1 MKPLDWVVLIA
12 TQLFIVAYGVWKS
25 RGSKD
30 IKSYLLSDKELRWFT
45 IGLSIMATQ
54 ASAITFLS
62 TPGQAYGDGMRFV
75 QFYFGLPLAM
85 IILSAVAV
93 PIYHKLNVY
102 TAYEYLE
109 SRFDLKTRALGAF
122 LFLTQ
127 RSLAAGLTIYA
138 PSIILS
144 KVLGWETSYM
154 TIIIGLIVI
163 FYTVAGGT
171 KAVSYTQK
179 QQMFVI
185 LVGMVI
191 AGFMLF
197 NAFPD
202 SISMDK
208 AMHVAGKMG
217 RLNVIDFKFDVN
229 SRYNVWSGL
238 LGGVFLFLAYF
249 GTDQSQVQRYLG
261 GQSVAQS
268 RLGLVLNG
276 MIKVPMQFLIL
287 FVGVLLFV
295 FYQYQE
301 PPIYFNSAEKTQ
313 VYQSENADKFRELEK
328 EYSNHFELKK
338 RKVDDLVL
346 AIESGNNSTIENT
359 EKELNL
365 LQEKDTEYRKEAI
378 RLIKTSDG
386 GEITEDAID
395 KAFTKD
401 RDYVFITFV
410 LNYLPAGIVGLLIAV
425 ILSAAMSSASSEL
438 NALATTSLI
447 DVYKRL
453 IKTDGSRLHYLA
465 ASRALTLGWGL
476 FAIGFAQFADRLDNL
491 IQAVNQLGSLIYG
504 TILGIFMVA
513 FFFKKVG
520 GKAVFYAAICAQ
532 CCVLYCAFFTELFY
546 LWYNVVGCIPVIILG
561 IIFQNTIFKKSQAE
575 ST

>member
-1 MKPLDWVVLIA
+1 MKPLDWVVLVA

-25 RGSKD
+25 KGSKD

-109 SRFDLKTRALGAF
+109 NRFDLKTRALGAF

-138 PSIILS
+138 PAIILS
-144 KVLGWETSYM
+144 KVLGWETSYL
-154 TIIIGLIVI
+154 TIIIGFIVI
-163 FYTVAGGT
+163 IYTVSGGT

-191 AGFMLF
+191 AGYMLF
-197 NAFPD
+197 NAFPE
-202 SISMDK
+202 SIDMGK

-217 RLNVIDFKFDVN
+217 RLEIIDFDFDFN

-238 LGGVFLFLAYF
+238 LGGLFLFLAYF

-261 GQSVAQS
+261 GKSIAES
-268 RLGLVLNG
+268 RLGLILNG
-276 MIKVPMQFLIL
+276 IIKVPMQFLIL

-295 FYQYQE
+295 FYQYTE
-301 PPIYFNSAEKTQ
+301 PPIYFNTAEKDL
-313 VYQSENADKFRELEK
+313 VYQTDNADKFRSLE
-328 EYSNHFELKK
+328 ETYSQNFVEK
-338 RKVDDLVL
+338 RETIDELVL
-346 AIESGNNSTIENT
+346 AIEQGEDAKVDQVKNELDKLQER
-359 EKELNL
+359 EKEIR
-365 LQEKDTEYRKEAI
+365 TEAVK
-378 RLIKTSDG
+378 LIKSEDG
-386 GEITEDAID
+386 TEISESELNTAL
-395 KAFTKD
+395 AKD

-410 LNYLPAGIVGLLIAV
+410 INYLPAGIVGLLIAV

-453 IKTDGSRLHYLA
+453 IKTEGSRLHYLT

-476 FAIGFAQFADRLDNL
+476 FAIGFAQFADRLENL
-491 IQAVNQLGSLIYG
+491 IQAVNILGSLAYG
-504 TILGIFMVA
+504 TVLGIFMVA
-513 FFFKKVG
+513 FFFKKVKG
-520 GKAVFYAAICAQ
+520 NAVFLAAIVAELM
-532 CCVLYCAFFTELFY
+532 VIYCFLFTEMPY
-546 LWYNVVGCIPVIILG
+546 LWYNVVGCLPVIILG
-561 IIFQNTIFKKSQAE
+561 LIFQ
-575 ST
+575 STMFNKPKLEAN

>member
-1 MKPLDWVVLIA
+1 MKTLDWVVLVA
-12 TQLFIVAYGVWKS
+12 TQILIVAYGVWKS

-30 IKSYLLSDKELRWFT
+30 IKAYLLSNKELRWFT

-85 IILSAVAV
+85 IVLSAVAV
-93 PIYHKLNVY
+93 PLYHKLNVY

-109 SRFDLKTRALGAF
+109 NRFDLRTRALGAF

-138 PSIILS
+138 PAIILS
-144 KVLGWETSYM
+144 KVLGWETSTM
-154 TIIIGLIVI
+154 SIIIGLVVV

-185 LVGMVI
+185 LLGMVI
-191 AGFMLF
+191 AGVMLF
-197 NAFPD
+197 NAFPEEVT
-202 SISMDK
+202 MDK
-208 AMHVAGKMG
+208 ALHIAGKMD
-217 RLNVIDFKFDVN
+217 RLDVIDFNFDFT

-261 GQSVAQS
+261 GRSIAQS

-276 MIKVPMQFLIL
+276 VIKVPMQFLVL

-295 FYQYQE
+295 FYQFEQ
-301 PPIYFNSAEKTQ
+301 PPIYFNTAEKES
-313 VYQSENADKFRELEK
+313 VYQSEQAAAFRSVETAYQANFVEK
-328 EYSNHFELKK
+328 
-338 RKVDDLVL
+338 RQ
-346 AIESGNNSTIENT
+346 TIERLVTALEQEDAQAVETARTSLSELQAQETALRT
-359 EKELNL
+359 EAVK
-365 LQEKDTEYRKEAI
+365 
-378 RLIKTSDG
+378 LIKQAEGIEVSDA
-386 GEITEDAID
+386 EVKTAL
-395 KAFTKD
+395 AKD

-410 LNYLPAGIVGLLIAV
+410 INYLPAGIVGLLIAV

-453 IKTDGSRLHYLA
+453 IKTDGSRQHYLF
-465 ASRALTLGWGL
+465 ASRMLTLGWGL
-476 FAIGFAQFADRLDNL
+476 FAIGFAQFADRLENL
-491 IQAVNQLGSLIYG
+491 IQAVNILGSLAYG
-504 TILGIFMVA
+504 TVLGIFMVA
-513 FFFKKVG
+513 FFFKRVG
-520 GKAVFYAAICAQ
+520 GRAVFYAAIVAECI
-532 CCVLYCAFFTELFY
+532 VIYCFIFTDIPF
-546 LWYNVVGCIPVIILG
+546 LWYNVIGCLPVILLG
-561 IIFQNTIFKKSQAE
+561 LLFQQLHPKK
-575 ST
+575 

>member
-1 MKPLDWVVLIA
+1 MKPLDWVVLVA

-109 SRFDLKTRALGAF
+109 NRFDLKTRALGAF

-138 PSIILS
+138 PAIILS
-144 KVLGWETSYM
+144 KVLGWETSYL
-154 TIIIGLIVI
+154 TIIIGFIVI
-163 FYTVAGGT
+163 IYTVSGGT

-191 AGFMLF
+191 AGYMLF
-197 NAFPD
+197 NAFPE
-202 SISMDK
+202 SIDMGK

-217 RLNVIDFKFDVN
+217 RLEIIDFDFDFN

-238 LGGVFLFLAYF
+238 LGGLFLFLAYF

-261 GQSVAQS
+261 GKSIAES
-268 RLGLVLNG
+268 RLGLILNG
-276 MIKVPMQFLIL
+276 IIKVPMQFLIL

-295 FYQYQE
+295 FYQYTE
-301 PPIYFNSAEKTQ
+301 PPIYFNTAEKDL
-313 VYQSENADKFRELEK
+313 VYQTDNADKFRSLE
-328 EYSNHFELKK
+328 ETYSQNFVEK
-338 RKVDDLVL
+338 RETIDELVL
-346 AIESGNNSTIENT
+346 AIEQGEDAKVDQVKNELDKLQER
-359 EKELNL
+359 EKE
-365 LQEKDTEYRKEAI
+365 I
-378 RLIKTSDG
+378 RTDAVKLIKSEDG
-386 GEITEDAID
+386 TEISESELNTAL
-395 KAFTKD
+395 AKD

-410 LNYLPAGIVGLLIAV
+410 INYLPAGIVGLLIAV

-453 IKTDGSRLHYLA
+453 IKTEGSRLHYLT

-476 FAIGFAQFADRLDNL
+476 FAIGFAQFADRLENL
-491 IQAVNQLGSLIYG
+491 IQAVNILGSLAYG
-504 TILGIFMVA
+504 TVLGIFMVA
-513 FFFKKVG
+513 FFFKKVKG
-520 GKAVFYAAICAQ
+520 NAVFLAAIVAELM
-532 CCVLYCAFFTELFY
+532 VIYCFLFTEMPY
-546 LWYNVVGCIPVIILG
+546 LWYNVVGCLPVIILG
-561 IIFQNTIFKKSQAE
+561 LIFQ
-575 ST
+575 STMFNKPKLEAN

>member
-30 IKSYLLSDKELRWFT
+30 IKSYLLSDKQLRWFT

-85 IILSAVAV
+85 IILSIVAV

-109 SRFDLKTRALGAF
+109 GRFDLKTRALGAF

-138 PSIILS
+138 PAIILS
-144 KVLGWETSYM
+144 KVLGWETSYL
-154 TIIIGLIVI
+154 TIIIGLIVVL
-163 FYTVAGGT
+163 YTVSGGT

-185 LVGMVI
+185 LVGMIV
-191 AGFMLF
+191 AGIMLF
-197 NAFPD
+197 KAFPASVD
-202 SISMDK
+202 MEK
-208 AMHVAGKMG
+208 AMHIAGKMG
-217 RLNVIDFKFDVN
+217 RLDVIDFDFDLN

-238 LGGVFLFLAYF
+238 LGGLFLFLAYF

-261 GQSVAQS
+261 GKSIAQS

-276 MIKVPMQFLIL
+276 IIKVPMQFLIL

-295 FYQYQE
+295 FYQYNE
-301 PPIYFNSAEKTQ
+301 PPIYFNTAEKEQ
-313 VYQSENADKFRELEK
+313 VYQSSNAENFRNLEK
-328 EYSNHFELKK
+328 TYKENFVEK
-338 RKVDDLVL
+338 RKTVDALVL
-346 AIESGNNSTIENT
+346 AVETGEESKVQIA
-359 EKELNL
+359 KEALNQ
-365 LQEKDTEYRKEAI
+365 LQEKDKELRTEAVK
-378 RLIKTSDG
+378 LIKSEN
-386 GEITEDAID
+386 GEELSESEVNTAL
-395 KAFTKD
+395 AKD

-410 LNYLPAGIVGLLIAV
+410 INYLPAGIVGLLIAV

-447 DVYKRL
+447 DIYKRL
-453 IKTDGSRLHYLA
+453 IKVDGSRAHYLT
-465 ASRALTLGWGL
+465 ASKMLTLGWGL
-476 FAIGFAQFADRLDNL
+476 FAIGFAQFADKLENL
-491 IQAVNQLGSLIYG
+491 IQAVNILGSLAYG
-504 TILGIFMVA
+504 TVLGVFMVA
-513 FFFKKVG
+513 FFFKRVKG
-520 GKAVFYAAICAQ
+520 NAVFLAAMIAEMM
-532 CCVLYCAFFTELFY
+532 VIYCFVFTEIPY

-561 IIFQNTIFKKSQAE
+561 FIFQITLFGKKTNVE
-575 ST
+575 S